1 MSEARPVGSRLA
13 KAGRGWPRLTEA
25 GRGWPRLAE
34 ARGSLERDL
43 RRAEGPAEGPAE
55 RLGPPLRP
63 PCLPQVFTPLAIAVW
78 VWVDADAPAAIA
90 HSLSELFGLPLNPA
104 STPPVGFH
112 PISPGDALHGPSGL
126 QLGKWLLL

>member
-1 MSEARPVGSRLA
+1 MADAWPTGVARSA
-13 KAGRGWPRLTEA
+13 D
-25 GRGWPRLAE
+25 WPRLAE

-43 RRAEGPAEGPAE
+43 RSAERPAEGPAEGPAE
-55 RLGPPLRP
+55 RPAEGLGPPLRP

-104 STPPVGFH
+104 STPPAGFH